1 MKGETYWRSKIDI
14 IIEHQKAIYLLG
26 YTPNQT
32 TKIRTKNWIEIN
44 DDSRGTYN
52 TDSQIKF
59 KTSML
64 RSTLCI
70 NRDADILVSGTI
82 DWNKYQT
89 KVLIERQNQYLG
101 FLIDPRFHRVNRL
114 AVLLFENQGD
124 RIVHTG
130 YSLAKVEVKDYNVMI
145 DGKNF
150 FDQPVKSD
158 LRTYDNVWNIS
169 TGQGDDYTAGCL
181 LDYNYFTKYYKMRA
195 IYLSNQQVVDSDAKS
210 IQQINFTGNIEN
222 QSTIIFI
229 IEEAEE
235 TVLDFS
241 QGTVK
246 LVLILFFALI

>member
-1 MKGETYWRSKIDI
+1 M
-14 IIEHQKAIYLLG
+14 LLI
-26 YTPNQT
+26 NC
-32 TKIRTKNWIEIN
+32 EIN
-44 DDSRGTYN
+44 LILTWYDNCVIYSANEKTKLKI
-52 TDSQIKF
+52 TDTELYVPCVTLSIQDNAKLLEQLKSGF
-59 KTSML
+59 K
-64 RSTLCI
+64 R
-70 NRDADILVSGTI
+70 TI

-114 AVLLFENQGD
+114 SVLLFENQGD
-124 RIVHTG
+124 RMVHTG

>member
-1 MKGETYWRSKIDI
+1 M
-14 IIEHQKAIYLLG
+14 
-26 YTPNQT
+26 
-32 TKIRTKNWIEIN
+32 
-44 DDSRGTYN
+44 
-52 TDSQIKF
+52 
-59 KTSML
+59 
-64 RSTLCI
+64 
-70 NRDADILVSGTI
+70 
-82 DWNKYQT
+82 
-89 KVLIERQNQYLG
+89 IERQNQYLG

-114 AVLLFENQGD
+114 SVLLFENQGD

>member
-1 MKGETYWRSKIDI
+1 MLLINCEINLILTWYDNCVISSANGETKLKITDTELYVPCVTLSI
-14 IIEHQKAIYLLG
+14 QDNAKLLEQLKSG
-26 YTPNQT
+26 
-32 TKIRTKNWIEIN
+32 
-44 DDSRGTYN
+44 
-52 TDSQIKF
+52 F
-59 KTSML
+59 K
-64 RSTLCI
+64 R
-70 NRDADILVSGTI
+70 TI

-101 FLIDPRFHRVNRL
+101 FLIDPRFHGVNRL
-114 AVLLFENQGD
+114 SVLLFENQGD

-222 QSTIIFI
+222 LSTIIFI

>member
-1 MKGETYWRSKIDI
+1 MLLINCEINLILTWYDNCVISSANGETKLKITDTELYVPCVTLSI
-14 IIEHQKAIYLLG
+14 QDNAKLLEQLKSG
-26 YTPNQT
+26 
-32 TKIRTKNWIEIN
+32 
-44 DDSRGTYN
+44 
-52 TDSQIKF
+52 F
-59 KTSML
+59 K
-64 RSTLCI
+64 R
-70 NRDADILVSGTI
+70 TI

-114 AVLLFENQGD
+114 SVLLFENQGD